1 MDIHQIVIN
10 QRKYF
15 KSGATL
21 NIDERLNNLKK
32 LEALIKEYLPKF
44 NEAFKKDYN
53 KCPFDVLSTEIY
65 LVLEDIK
72 YMIKHL
78 KKLSKPKRVKTSLIN
93 FPSKGYLINEPYGVV
108 LVMAP
113 WNYPFQLALEPLVG
127 ALASGNTVVVKP
139 GSYCKNVSE
148 TINELLSHFDERLIK
163 VVLGGRE
170 QNQQLLEERF
180 DYIFFTGGVTVGKLV
195 LEKANRYLTPVTLE
209 LGGKSPCIVD
219 EDADLEIAARRIV
232 WGKYL
237 NAGQTCVAPDFI
249 YVHQKIHDQFIHY
262 VKEYIKQFYYD
273 QNHQITANF
282 PYLINEKHLNKV
294 MSLVDEEKIIIGQ
307 KSDNR
312 LVEPIV
318 LDHVTW
324 DDKIMSEEIFGPVM
338 PILEFTNLNEVIN
351 LLKDKEKPLAFY
363 YFSKN
368 KKKAKEVMKSV
379 SYGGGCIND
388 TIMHLTNE
396 NLPFGG
402 VGLSGYGA
410 YHGKKSYE
418 TFSHQKSVLMKG
430 KTELNVK
437 YPPYRDTSYNM
448 LKWLSKIKN

>member
-1 MDIHQIVIN
+1 MDIHQIVEN
-10 QRKYF
+10 QRAYF
-15 KSGATL
+15 KSGKTI
-21 NIDERLNNLKK
+21 NINKRIEILKK
-32 LEALIKEYLPKF
+32 LSFLIKEYLPKF
-44 NEAFKKDYN
+44 NEAFSKDFN
-53 KCPFDVLSTEIY
+53 KCPFDVLSTEVY
-65 LVLEDIK
+65 LVLEEIK

-78 KKLSKPKRVKTSLIN
+78 KKLAKPKKVKTSLIN
-93 FPSKGYLINEPYGVV
+93 YPSKGYLINEPYGVV
-108 LVMAP
+108 LIMAP
-113 WNYPFQLALEPLVG
+113 WNYPFQLALEPLIG
-127 ALASGNTVVVKP
+127 ALAAGNTAIVKP

-148 TINELLSHFDERLIK
+148 TIKNMLSNFDERLIK

-170 QNQQLLEERF
+170 ENQQLLEEKF

-195 LEKANRYLTPVTLE
+195 LEKASRHLTPVTLE

-219 EDADLEIAARRIV
+219 IDADIEIAARRIT

-249 YVHQKIHDQFIHY
+249 YVHKNVHDKFLSY
-262 VKEYIKQFYYD
+262 VIDYIKRFYYD
-273 QNHQITANF
+273 TNQKITANF

-294 MSLVDEEKIIIGQ
+294 MALVDENKIIFGH
-307 KSDNR
+307 KSTER

-318 LDHVTW
+318 LDHVSW
-324 DDKIMSEEIFGPVM
+324 DDKIMSEEIFGPIM
-338 PILEFTNLNEVIN
+338 PILEFTNLDDVIN
-351 LLKDKEKPLAFY
+351 LLKEKEKPLAFY

-368 KKKAKEVMKSV
+368 KKKALEVMKRV

-437 YPPYRDTSYNM
+437 YPPYKDTSYNM
-448 LKWLSKIKN
+448 LKWLNKIKD